1 MDDSK
6 VCHNQILPFH
16 GTDCVKL
23 ILFQRNVYKFT
34 IKSNDPLK
42 KILQDY
48 GEIQVQH
55 ELENLLVTKE
65 RSTKAYSIILSM
77 LRNLLQNELY
87 SEPEHQFL
95 LTFLDNNQK
104 VTESSHIVENIHKER
119 IHNSD
124 NSSDILIVDS
134 EITEIKERLPTNG
147 DFENAAKKLKVCKME
162 EERLKKLSDIPILEI
177 PKVQNPKEHTKK
189 EKGILF
195 RIFRYIFG

>member
-1 MDDSK
+1 MRNEEFQNVIFHILNIIQKKKELTVCTSLFKLSIYIYPWKLCTKICFKSSK
-6 VCHNQILPFH
+6 NEF
-16 GTDCVKL
+16 
-23 ILFQRNVYKFT
+23 
-34 IKSNDPLK
+34 
-42 KILQDY
+42 
-48 GEIQVQH
+48 
-55 ELENLLVTKE
+55 
-65 RSTKAYSIILSM
+65 YSAA
-77 LRNLLQNELY
+77 
-87 SEPEHQFL
+87 EHQFL

-162 EERLKKLSDIPILEI
+162 EERLKKLSNIPILEI